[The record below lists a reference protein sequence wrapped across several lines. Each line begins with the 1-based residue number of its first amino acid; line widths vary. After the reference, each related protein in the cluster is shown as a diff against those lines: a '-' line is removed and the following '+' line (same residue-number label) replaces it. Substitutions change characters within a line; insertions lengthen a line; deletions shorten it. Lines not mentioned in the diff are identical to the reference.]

1 MSQPASGRRSGPT
14 GAGGGSSGS
23 AAWNL
28 GVVNVDDGAF
38 WEPLPNSGVNV
49 TPYWSPDG
57 ERGTQVVFAGN
68 KGLMVQSVDGQEAFQ
83 LTSDPKD
90 ISPAWSQYGNYIAFL
105 TDRSGQ
111 WEIWVA
117 NSDGSNSRP
126 LLDTE
131 RSTSRQQLRRLYRK
145 LTISPLCF
153 VNPWSDR
160 RCPRQR
166 TVIIHGKDFH

>member
-1 MSQPASGRRSGPT
+1 M
-14 GAGGGSSGS
+14 
-23 AAWNL
+23 
-28 GVVNVDDGAF
+28 
-38 WEPLPNSGVNV
+38 
-49 TPYWSPDG
+49 
-57 ERGTQVVFAGN
+57 FAGN

-131 RSTSRQQLRRLYRK
+131 LEG
-145 LTISPLCF
+145 LTLDYASAGERAID
-153 VNPWSDR
+153 WSW
-160 RCPRQR
+160 
-166 TVIIHGKDFH
+166 